1 MQINDSEKRLI
12 RFRTPEQLQDYL
24 AKAGGAELNF
34 RAIPISGAPETFQ
47 YRGRD
52 KSVTREKDQIGRASC
67 RERV

>member
-47 YRGRD
+47 
-52 KSVTREKDQIGRASC
+52 IGRAH
-67 RERV
+67 V